1 MCIEKKIKKIEEIHY
16 MKLQKKNQKYLMN
29 KKMKFIEVIDK
40 KINKLSRED
49 KQNWFRCMNDLAKI
63 MGKVR

>member
-1 MCIEKKIKKIEEIHY
+1 
-16 MKLQKKNQKYLMN
+16 MN

-49 KQNWFRCMNDLAKI
+49 KQKLFRCMNDLAKI